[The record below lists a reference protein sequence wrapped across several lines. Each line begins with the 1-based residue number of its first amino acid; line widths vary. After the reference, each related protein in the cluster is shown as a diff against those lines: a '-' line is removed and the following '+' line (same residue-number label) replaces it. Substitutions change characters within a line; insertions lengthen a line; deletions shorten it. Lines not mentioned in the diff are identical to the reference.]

1 MKESRYPM
9 SDEVRAFV
17 VSSLKDMNY
26 DVEGIDDATTLGPA
40 GLDLESLALADL
52 LMRVEDQYRIR
63 FAEDESEE
71 LALMNVGE
79 FTGAVSQRL
88 TESSSSQQV

>member
-1 MKESRYPM
+1 MQ
-9 SDEVRAFV
+9 DEVRAFV

-26 DVEGIDDATTLGPA
+26 DVDGVDDATTLGPA

-52 LMRVEDQYRIR
+52 LMRVEDRYHIR
-63 FAEDESEE
+63 FAEDDSEE

-79 FTGAVSQRL
+79 FTASVAARVAHVG
-88 TESSSSQQV
+88 QQA

>member
-1 MKESRYPM
+1 MA
-9 SDEVRAFV
+9 DEIRTFI

-26 DVEGIDDATTLGPA
+26 DIDGVDDATTLGPA

-52 LMRVEDQYRIR
+52 LMRVEDEYHIR

-71 LALMNVGE
+71 LALMNLGE
-79 FTGAVSQRL
+79 FTGVITGRVSQA
-88 TESSSSQQV
+88 TSSQQA

>member
-1 MKESRYPM
+1 M
-9 SDEVRAFV
+9 
-17 VSSLKDMNY
+17 
-26 DVEGIDDATTLGPA
+26 DDATTLGPA

-52 LMRVEDQYRIR
+52 LMRVEDRYHIR

-79 FTGAVSQRL
+79 FSSTVAARLAAVG
-88 TESSSSQQV
+88 QQA

>member
-1 MKESRYPM
+1 M

-17 VSSLKDMNY
+17 VSSLQDMNY
-26 DVEGIDDATTLGPA
+26 DVEGLDDSTTLGPS

-52 LMRVEDQYRIR
+52 LMRVEDQYQIR

-79 FTGAVSQRL
+79 FTAAVAQRLAEPAVSQ
-88 TESSSSQQV
+88 QA

>member
-1 MKESRYPM
+1 M
-9 SDEVRAFV
+9 SDQVRAFV

-52 LMRVEDQYRIR
+52 LMRVEDEYRIR

-79 FTGAVSQRL
+79 FTASVSQRL
-88 TESSSSQQV
+88 AESASIQQV